1 MTAQTVRQIGF
12 ILTEGFSMIA
22 FSNAIE
28 AFRMANHVTGQNLYR
43 FWVSGSEGGQTV
55 ASNGI
60 FVGHNSPLA
69 QLKQCDL
76 VLVCGGVDLKKLC
89 RHTGYLKPYLQQF
102 SQQNIGLGGICTGAF
117 LLADAGLLDKHDAS
131 IHWENILTAR
141 ETFPDVSFKHSLYT
155 IDRQRYTC
163 SGGTAS
169 LDLCLRIIR
178 QHHNRTLAESIAE
191 QFTLSYLRTAEE
203 YRHAP
208 LVHPQG
214 SGHRYIIEAVVLME
228 KNLEDPLPISQ
239 VAALLDVSVRQLERG
254 FKQYFQKSPQLYY
267 TELRLQHAHRLICQT
282 GKSIMDVA
290 LACGFSN
297 PSNFSKAY
305 RNHFK
310 HTPSQARKH
319 HQNDSNE

>member
-1 MTAQTVRQIGF
+1 MTTPFVRQIGF
-12 ILTEGFSMIA
+12 ILTDGFSMIA

-28 AFRMANHVTGQNLYR
+28 VFRMANYASGSTLYQLA
-43 FWVSGSEGGQTV
+43 VSGSGEGQTV

-60 FVGHNSPLA
+60 SVGHNSQIA
-69 QLKQCDL
+69 DL
-76 VLVCGGVDLKKLC
+76 QHCHLILVCGGADLKKLQH
-89 RHTGYLKPYLQQF
+89 HTLWLKPHLLKF
-102 SQQNIGLGGICTGAF
+102 SQKNIDLGGICTGAF
-117 LLADAGLLDKHDAS
+117 LLAGTGLLDKHDAS
-131 IHWENILTAR
+131 IHWENMLAAR
-141 ETFPDVSFKHSLYT
+141 ETFPNVRFNHNLYT

-178 QHHNRTLAESIAE
+178 QHHSRALAESIAE
-191 QFTLSYLRTAEE
+191 QFTLSSLRTAEE
-203 YRHAP
+203 YRHKP

-214 SGHRYIIEAVVLME
+214 SSHSYIIEAVVLME
-228 KNLEDPLPISQ
+228 QNLEDPLPISQ
-239 VAALLDVSVRQLERG
+239 VAALLNVSVRQLERG

-282 GKSIMDVA
+282 GKPIIDIA

-305 RNHFK
+305 RSHFR

-319 HQNDSNE
+319 YQSTGL